1 MMRWCLLPALLSST
15 ALASPSVAVVNSCL
29 QTRVQVGVI
38 STEIPNQEILKE
50 DNYKLGYD
58 AEYLVFE
65 GKDVGFA
72 IGKKGGAMLFD
83 GKLWPT
89 KFVVVLPGA
98 EKIGKPNIHVE
109 LANWS
114 MLQEGGN
121 KYLCAVDNFDGLGRS
136 GNFQTYRYA
145 YILRINHHKKLFLAV
160 GKSK

>member
-1 MMRWCLLPALLSST
+1 MMRWCLLHALLSAT
-15 ALASPSVAVVNSCL
+15 AIASPSVAVVNSCL
-29 QTRVQVGVI
+29 QNRAQFGVMSTGI
-38 STEIPNQEILKE
+38 SNQEILKE
-50 DNYKLGYD
+50 NNYKLGHD
-58 AEYLVFE
+58 AEYLKFE
-65 GKDVGFA
+65 DKDIGFA
-72 IGKKGGAMLFD
+72 TGKKGSAMLSD

-136 GNFQTYRYA
+136 GNFQAYRYA